1 MALSTVNVGT
11 TANDGTGDPLRTA
24 FQTVNTALT
33 AVNNA
38 VVVGTGTTTF
48 KDDSGT
54 YGVAVASN
62 GDVSFTNA
70 GSTVGM
76 TWDASANTNAG
87 GLGIGTASPSYTLDV
102 NGTGR
107 FVSTLRVDGT
117 IEAYDAINLYRS
129 GGAFIRH
136 RSAGQSVLLGVT
148 TLGSAIYYPITLNA
162 TSDLLTF
169 ANSTGECAEITAGG
183 DFTWQKASAGGVGM
197 TWDASA
203 LTNTGALGIN
213 ETLPDYKL
221 DVNGTFGFTPG
232 SSVTPVDN
240 GDVVFEATS
249 NTTFTVKLKGSDG
262 VVRSGTI
269 TLA

>member
-1 MALSTVNVGT
+1 MALSLVDVGT

-62 GDVSFTNA
+62 GDVTFTNA
-70 GSTVGM
+70 GATAGM
-76 TWDASANTNAG
+76 TWDASANTDAG
-87 GLGIGTASPSYTLDV
+87 GLGIGIATLDGPLHV
-102 NGTGR
+102 WASTAGTVSASGNANTAVFEGAGSAGISILGGTGSNIY
-107 FVSTLRVDGT
+107 FGT
-117 IEAYDAINLYRS
+117 DA
-129 GGAFIRH
+129 
-136 RSAGQSVLLGVT
+136 
-148 TLGSAIYYPITLNA
+148 
-162 TSDLLTF
+162 
-169 ANSTGECAEITAGG
+169 
-183 DFTWQKASAGGVGM
+183 ASAAGRITYSHPTNYMSVWANNSEAIRINAGLDVGI
-197 TWDASA
+197 
-203 LTNTGALGIN
+203 G
-213 ETLPDYKL
+213 ETAPNYKL

-240 GDVVFEATS
+240 GDIVFEATS

-262 VVRSGTI
+262 TVRSGTI